1 MRTFAHRYSC
11 FVAETKVT
19 KKAGTSSEISAC
31 FLSQLTKALADTN
44 KKKLKNPIALSLVI
58 SYLCNFIFERKNIS

>member
-31 FLSQLTKALADTN
+31 FLSQLPKALADTN
-44 KKKLKNPIALSLVI
+44 KKFQINHH
-58 SYLCNFIFERKNIS
+58 